1 MTGQDYINDKSLH
14 PFWDK
19 SRDPNREDVA
29 DAYEQG
35 KADGNNEAKCDFI
48 TGVWFS
54 IDYLVRYE
62 DQPSMA
68 VEIANAAGISRK
80 KARLLWKESDLSG
93 CDKETNMKWF
103 LDNEKFTKED

>member
-48 TGVWFS
+48 TGV
-54 IDYLVRYE
+54 
-62 DQPSMA
+62 
-68 VEIANAAGISRK
+68 
-80 KARLLWKESDLSG
+80 
-93 CDKETNMKWF
+93 
-103 LDNEKFTKED
+103 